1 MVRLNTTQ
9 QGRIAEDAA
18 CRYLQQQGLQLLERN
33 FRSPAGE
40 IDLIMQDRDIIVFI
54 EVRYRSS
61 NQVTSAQETIDYRKC
76 RRIIKSG
83 ARYLQKHRLCNTA
96 LCRFDVVVLLQGPD
110 TDAIEWIR
118 NAFET

>member
-1 MVRLNTTQ
+1 MAPLNTTQ

-18 CRYLQQQGLQLLERN
+18 YRYLQQQGLRLLERN
-33 FRSPAGE
+33 FRSPVGE
-40 IDLIMQDRDIIVFI
+40 IDLIMKDGDIIVFI

-76 RRIIKSG
+76 RRIIKAG
-83 ARYLQKHRLCNTA
+83 NHYLQKHRLCNMA
-96 LCRFDVVVLLQGPD
+96 LCRFDVVVLLQGLNA
-110 TDAIEWIR
+110 DAIEWIK